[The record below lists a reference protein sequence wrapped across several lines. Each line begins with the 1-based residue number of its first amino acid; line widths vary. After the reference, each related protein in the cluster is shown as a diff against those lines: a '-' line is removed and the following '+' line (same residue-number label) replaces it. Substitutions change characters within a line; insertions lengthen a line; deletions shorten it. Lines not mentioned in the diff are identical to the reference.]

1 MIKQIFLLSAAC
13 FAFMPAPAFSAV
25 QTITRTINGIVM
37 ELTYDSSKNNVFL
50 LTSTYQGATRTAAIT
65 CLPNGGYDW
74 VAYGD
79 ATAEDHGAIYDGFA
93 EKACS

>member
-1 MIKQIFLLSAAC
+1 MIKQIFLVSAAC

-25 QTITRTINGIVM
+25 QTITRTINGIHM
-37 ELTYDSSKNNVFL
+37 ELTFDSSKNNVFL

-74 VAYGD
+74 VSYGD
-79 ATAEDHGAIYDGFA
+79 AAAEDHDEIYDGFA
-93 EKACS
+93 EEACS